1 MKFAYGVASSRQ
13 AWEGH
18 QVRYWA
24 AGTPPQDSKPQHQ
37 RLKSVSSSLLW
48 EAWWPQNTTV
58 DTSEVILCL
67 YNLFVHIMEI
77 HDMSR
82 STPIWTTHRI
92 DLNNGVP
99 HAMIIAHTMSF
110 MSTFKG
116 YEHSS

>member
-1 MKFAYGVASSRQ
+1 MHYF
-13 AWEGH
+13 H
-18 QVRYWA
+18 
-24 AGTPPQDSKPQHQ
+24 
-37 RLKSVSSSLLW
+37 SSLHVPSKRARKK
-48 EAWWPQNTTV
+48 ENTTV

-92 DLNNGVP
+92 DLNNSVP

-110 MSTFKG
+110 MNTFKG